1 MTSVSKFAYALALTC
16 GLATPAFAQTNG
28 TPIQGS
34 QGNESAANGQT
45 AMSNDQN
52 STNTDQSAVYNGNSN
67 GDAAMHIGRALRA
80 ELTKSGFKNINIV
93 PTSFMVRA
101 MDSQGNPVMMVVSP
115 DSVTAIMQEDA
126 DANTANTRNPNAT
139 GAAPGQTNP

>member
-1 MTSVSKFAYALALTC
+1 MTTASKFACALALAF

-28 TPIQGS
+28 TPTQ
-34 QGNESAANGQT
+34 ANGQN

-52 STNTDQSAVYNGNSN
+52 ATNADQSAVYQGNSN

-80 ELTKSGFKNINIV
+80 ELAKSGFSNINIV

-101 MDSQGNPVMMVVSP
+101 TDSQGNPVMMVVSP
-115 DSVTAIMQEDA
+115 DSVTAIMQESEG
-126 DANTANTRNPNAT
+126 ANTANTMNHNAT
-139 GAAPGQTNP
+139 GVKTNP

>member
-1 MTSVSKFAYALALTC
+1 MTSVSKFACALVLTC
-16 GLATPAFAQTNG
+16 GLAIPALAQTNG

-34 QGNESAANGQT
+34 TGDEGANGQN

-52 STNTDQSAVYNGNSN
+52 ATNADQSAVYKGNSN

-80 ELTKSGFKNINIV
+80 ELTKSGFTNINIV

-101 MDSQGNPVMMVVSP
+101 TDSQGNPVMMVVSP
-115 DSVTAIMQEDA
+115 DSVTAIMQESEG
-126 DANTANTRNPNAT
+126 ANTANTMNHSAT
-139 GAAPGQTNP
+139 GVKTNP

>member
-1 MTSVSKFAYALALTC
+1 MTSVYKFACALALAC

-34 QGNESAANGQT
+34 KGDESAANGQT

-52 STNTDQSAVYNGNSN
+52 ATNTDQSAVYNGNSN
-67 GDAAMHIGRALRA
+67 GEAAMHIGRALRA
-80 ELTKSGFKNINIV
+80 ELTKSGFSNINIV

-101 MDSQGNPVMMVVSP
+101 TDSQGNPVMMVISP
-115 DSVTAIMQEDA
+115 DSVTAMMQENADA
-126 DANTANTRNPNAT
+126 DTANTRNHNAA
-139 GAAPGQTNP
+139 GVAPSQTNP